1 MNSLDGLLQQTLR
14 IARASRDFFVFAEP
28 AMKDSEVRMAFEYIG
43 QVKGKLASD
52 LEPYVAA
59 NDGQAVGATL
69 SPASSVEKIYQDLR
83 TSVRSSGVSAAAAR
97 TLAAG
102 EEQLVR
108 LVERAF
114 EQATNATL
122 KDMLKA
128 YYPQLVI
135 CREAMARLRARQAA

>member
-1 MNSLDGLLQQTLR
+1 MNNLGDLLQQTLR
-14 IARASRDFFVFAEP
+14 IANASRDFFVSAEP

-43 QVKGKLASD
+43 QVKGQLASD
-52 LEPYVAA
+52 LQPYVSA
-59 NDGQAVGATL
+59 NDGQSVPVTV

-83 TSVRSSGVSAAAAR
+83 VSLRANGVTAAAAR

-114 EQATNATL
+114 EEASNASL
-122 KDMLKA
+122 KDMLKS
-128 YYPQLVI
+128 YYPQLII